1 MASVFD
7 NNVYSPYSNGM
18 MYGTQ
23 KDVQWTNAL
32 TPEEEK
38 ELHRGTSA
46 LSLEIPREDMLRAK
60 CTHRDPVTRQFT
72 TRENG
77 DGSVTCMK
85 CGARFNPVS
94 DVSPEEI
101 RKVIGGTIDILQ
113 TIKMTYIDMT
123 PEIVQAYFVVL
134 PFLEI
139 APKMYDAAMQTF
151 SNVVPGQGI
160 SPNHAPGDIFNSLYS
175 AVANPGMMNP
185 SAMGAAMG
193 MNPNMMNMPMYGQTF
208 NPYSGGMGSMGQ
220 VPPQNN
226 PMQLQN
232 PGAAM
237 GAVPTPPQTPVAPAQ
252 TANDA
257 SAAAPKEGDTVKVT
271 NAFNLG

>member
-160 SPNHAPGDIFNSLYS
+160 SPNYAPGDIFNSLYS

-185 SAMGAAMG
+185 SAMGAA
-193 MNPNMMNMPMYGQTF
+193 
-208 NPYSGGMGSMGQ
+208 MGSMGQ